1 MATTKKE
8 APNIYQR
15 MHAVMRDCDR
25 VAKDKKVQGGGNYS
39 FASHDAVTTEVRKH
53 LVEHGVVALPTL
65 KSHEIDGNRIEAV
78 YTVRF
83 VNIDDPSEFVE
94 IETLGFGIDSQDKG
108 PGKAASYA
116 IKYAL
121 LKVFCLPTG
130 DDPERDSIE
139 HQPKVSGGGGAPR
152 VPSPP
157 KKKKESAPEPNGQAN
172 GKAGDI
178 TREDI
183 VRIATEHGV
192 KNDAIRNFIAE
203 EFRVNRFDDLT
214 NSQKM
219 NLAERIV
226 SEDGL
231 PDPQGAV

>member
-8 APNIYQR
+8 SPNIYQR
-15 MHAVMRDCDR
+15 MHAVMAACER
-25 VAKDKKVQGGGNYS
+25 VGKDGQVKGGGNYK
-39 FASHDAVTTEVRKH
+39 FVTHDAVTTEVRRH

-65 KSHEIDGNRIEAV
+65 KSHEINGNRIEAV

-94 IETLGFGIDSQDKG
+94 IDALGFGIDTQDKG

-116 IKYAL
+116 VKYAMS
-121 LKVFCLPTG
+121 KAFSLPTG

-192 KNDAIRNFIAE
+192 RNDAIRNFIAE